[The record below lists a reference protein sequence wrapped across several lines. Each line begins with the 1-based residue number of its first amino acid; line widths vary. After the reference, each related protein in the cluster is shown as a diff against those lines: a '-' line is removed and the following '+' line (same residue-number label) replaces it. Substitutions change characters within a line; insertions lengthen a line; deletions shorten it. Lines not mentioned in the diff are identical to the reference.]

1 MVTALSPL
9 IDEIWP
15 LDMAKS
21 SGVEERS
28 LAVQRI
34 SEDNVVSGSF
44 LSIKFCIHFNK
55 LQFLIYLNLRTFLF
69 KF

>member
-1 MVTALSPL
+1 MVTALSPM

-21 SGVEERS
+21 SSGVEERL

-34 SEDNVVSGSF
+34 SEDNFVSGQRVFISSGSF
-44 LSIKFCIHFNK
+44 DSKKH
-55 LQFLIYLNLRTFLF
+55 LRY
-69 KF
+69 